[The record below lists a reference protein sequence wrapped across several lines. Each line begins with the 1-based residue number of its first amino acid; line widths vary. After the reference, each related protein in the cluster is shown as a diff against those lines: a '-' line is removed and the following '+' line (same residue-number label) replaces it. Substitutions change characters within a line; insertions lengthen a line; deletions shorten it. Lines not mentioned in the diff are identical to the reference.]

1 MKFYKNVGFNLEKNR
16 IYETYNSDEYDRKPI
31 YCLYIKLITNQIQNF
46 KIINIFQKLNKYKLE
61 EMIVHKESV
70 SNTKIH

>member
-1 MKFYKNVGFNLEKNR
+1 MKFYKNVQFNLDQNR
-16 IYETYNSDEYDRKPI
+16 FYETYNSDEYDRKPI
-31 YCLYIKLITNQIQNF
+31 YCLYIKLITNKIQSL
-46 KIINIFQKLNKYKLE
+46 KITNIFQKLNKYKLE